1 MAFVSCY
8 CPDHS
13 IVSPLYNE
21 MFSGQYSGIIN
32 RYLEELSV
40 TSVTF
45 MYI

>member
-1 MAFVSCY
+1 MKCSLA
-8 CPDHS
+8 
-13 IVSPLYNE
+13 
-21 MFSGQYSGIIN
+21 SGGIIN